1 MLSVLWLQARA
12 PDRRGRSPQGTARD
26 LPALRNLF
34 GEPYRETSRPQCQH
48 GRPQDARAEKD
59 KMRARPIVTRAE
71 NTGPNVRAHTSISYA
86 RSRRCRHPE
95 RYKCDTCAPQ
105 PADEEPYG
113 PRSALT
119 TSDLDGTAD
128 PA

>member
-48 GRPQDARAEKD
+48 GRPQDTCAEED
-59 KMRARPIVTRAE
+59 KMRLRPIVTSAE
-71 NTGPNVRAHTSISYA
+71 NTGPKVRTHTSISYA
-86 RSRRCRHPE
+86 RSRRRRHPP
-95 RYKCDTCAPQ
+95 RYKCDTSAPS
-105 PADEEPYG
+105 PAVEGPY
-113 PRSALT
+113 
-119 TSDLDGTAD
+119 
-128 PA
+128 